1 MRPQSVSFADV
12 QRSDAHWWQRIFN
25 PLRRWKQIVE
35 AQQDLYLPCGV
46 KCLESLR
53 QSMIV
58 EEVTLTALAYAVHN
72 ATENSV
78 DTGDL
83 CRAQQA
89 RASRLKDLRKAAT
102 CVAVIGEYYR
112 LKRRSTIATYVGVL
126 CGVAGTAL
134 LISVFTWLR

>member
-1 MRPQSVSFADV
+1 LT
-12 QRSDAHWWQRIFN
+12 N

-46 KCLESLR
+46 KCLQSLR

-58 EEVTLTALAYAVHN
+58 EEITLTALAYAVHS
-72 ATENSV
+72 AMENNE
-78 DTGDL
+78 DTGDF
-83 CRAQQA
+83 CRAQHA

-112 LKRRSTIATYVGVL
+112 LKRRSTVATYGGVL

-134 LISVFTWLR
+134 LVAVFTWLR